1 MFSICLR
8 FKILEEV
15 CKKFN
20 FDPNSYDLKHHNKLL
35 DLSQMFRFAS
45 LPNNATLEMVE
56 AEKKRVEQNLV
67 ICLQLE
73 DGTRINGNFPSSATL
88 REIINAL
95 SPEKASEDQSPVV
108 IYMRSELFGDA
119 LDKTSLKDLGLSS
132 GGRALLRLVNTNP
145 ENLKVQ
151 ANVSAPLP
159 QKPKE
164 EVEEV
169 YKPKRQTADIA
180 GPSGL
185 FEFKDVKQLIP
196 KPDPVVSQAEPEK
209 MREEPMEV
217 EEVPVNPR
225 EVEPKHEQ
233 IEERQQEP
241 EPEPVINVLDSRGT
255 IIFSLD
261 TMKTSQFDLP
271 DSFFDLTESE
281 VRKLYRDLK
290 NQVEDNENKPL
301 MTTELRKLEENKK
314 ILNQLSIYKSCAIR
328 IQMPNRFVIQ
338 SKFSTVETIGVV
350 MDFVRKFLIDPEIDF
365 HLCKL
370 FAN

>member
-1 MFSICLR
+1 
-8 FKILEEV
+8 
-15 CKKFN
+15 
-20 FDPNSYDLKHHNKLL
+20 
-35 DLSQMFRFAS
+35 MFRFAS

-73 DGTRINGNFPSSATL
+73 DGTRVNGNFPSSATL
-88 REIINAL
+88 REIITAL

-108 IYMRSELFGDA
+108 IYMRSELFGEA

-132 GGRALLRLVNTNP
+132 GGRALLRLVNTDP
-145 ENLKVQ
+145 ESLKVQ

-164 EVEEV
+164 ESEEV
-169 YKPKRQTADIA
+169 YKPKRQTADAAA
-180 GPSGL
+180 GSSGL

-196 KPDPVVSQAEPEK
+196 KPDPVVSQAEQEK
-209 MREEPMEV
+209 IEEEPMEV
-217 EEVPVNPR
+217 EDAPVNLR
-225 EVEPKHEQ
+225 EVESKYDQ
-233 IEERQQEP
+233 IEDHQEL

-328 IQMPNRFVIQ
+328 IQMPNRYVIQ
-338 SKFSTVETIGVV
+338 SKFSTVETIEVV

-365 HLCKL
+365 HLCKKL
-370 FAN
+370 IKYLMSLN